1 MVSISKTP
9 NDDDPIIPNEIISK
23 NERKK
28 ERKKEKKKERKKEV
42 VGRCWIQKTSS
53 WLFRVDRR
61 NKVVGSYSSAVVFVF
76 LKFLIHKE

>member
-28 ERKKEKKKERKKEV
+28 ERKKGCRPLLDSE
-42 VGRCWIQKTSS
+42 
-53 WLFRVDRR
+53 
-61 NKVVGSYSSAVVFVF
+61 N
-76 LKFLIHKE
+76 